1 MISITQAKIE
11 LYDCTAVLLCEIR
24 MKEIKQKDVA
34 CTYAL
39 ALRSSE
45 INDWK
50 SVNQAIINR
59 WSMAGLKRIK
69 EMAWSGKYL
78 T

>member
-1 MISITQAKIE
+1 MNFE
-11 LYDCTAVLLCEIR
+11 LCDCTQVLLREIG
-24 MKEIKQKDVA
+24 MKEVKQKDVA

-39 ALRSSE
+39 ALKSSDPT
-45 INDWK
+45 NWK
-50 SVNQAIINR
+50 SVNEAIIKR

-69 EMAWSGKYL
+69 EMAWSGKCF

>member
-1 MISITQAKIE
+1 MIIE
-11 LYDCTAVLLCEIR
+11 LCNCTAVLLHEIM

-45 INDWK
+45 NTDWQ

-69 EMAWSGKYL
+69 NMAWSGKCF